1 MNKIKVFILVLIVFL
16 AVGCAE
22 KKNVINPTEYYRIVT
37 DLGYEIVDYTED
49 FDYSE
54 ATYVVQDNNFY
65 VMYVKG
71 KKRYDIR
78 GLFLDECQNVYN
90 KAKDGYKEST
100 DGNEQWLS
108 LEIDDGKNYYYV
120 VYVNDTYVYVET
132 DIFNKGKAKDL
143 VEKIGY

>member
-132 DIFNKGKAKDL
+132 DIFNKGKAKEL